1 MQKSDGQILTTHT
14 GSLPR
19 SRELVDLVMRRLGGD
34 EVDPAA
40 FREAAERDMA
50 EVVARQLDVGI
61 AIGGDGEAP
70 RPGFASYV
78 PERMSGFGG
87 VSNRRTLTDFKN
99 FPGYAAL
106 KAGEPDEL
114 LVDQANFFVVPA
126 AQHRVHYDDDLAAV
140 REELDLFATTLAAAD
155 GRFAETFVTAASPGI
170 VSTMHVQDDEHPPYE
185 TDEDYVFALAEEL
198 RKEYAYIVEQGHL
211 LQLDC
216 PDLAMERFI
225 MFGGRPVG
233 EFLARVEIHIAA
245 INRAIAELPSD
256 RVRLHVCWGNLD
268 SPHTDDPAL
277 GEIVELLY
285 RADVGALSLPLAN
298 PRHAHEWR
306 QLAATPPPRHML
318 LIAGVIDSTTNY
330 VEHPDL
336 VADRICQVAEAIGD
350 PTRVIAG
357 VDCGF
362 ETWAGQHM
370 VAHDV
375 VWAKLDALT
384 EGARRATKRLFG

>member
-50 EVVARQLDVGI
+50 EVVARQLHAGI

-70 RPGFASYV
+70 RPGFASYISG
-78 PERMSGFGG
+78 RMSGFGG
-87 VSNRRTLTDFKN
+87 VSNRKTLTDFHN

-114 LVDQANFFVVPA
+114 FVDQANFFVVPA
-126 AQHRVHYDDDLAAV
+126 AQHEVHYDDDLAAV
-140 REELDLFATTLAAAD
+140 REELDLFATTLEAAH

-170 VSTMHVQDDEHPPYE
+170 VSTMHVQDDEHPPYA

-225 MFGGRPVG
+225 MFGDRPVG
-233 EFLARVEIHIAA
+233 EFLARVEVHIEA
-245 INRAIAELPSD
+245 INRAIVDLPPE
-256 RVRLHVCWGNLD
+256 RVRLHVCWGNID

-277 GEIVELLY
+277 GEIVDLLY
-285 RADVGALSLPLAN
+285 RANVGALSLPLAN

-306 QLAATPPPRHML
+306 QLAATPPPGDML

-336 VADRICQVAEAIGD
+336 VADRVCQVAEALGD

-384 EGARRATKRLFG
+384 EGAQRATKRLFG